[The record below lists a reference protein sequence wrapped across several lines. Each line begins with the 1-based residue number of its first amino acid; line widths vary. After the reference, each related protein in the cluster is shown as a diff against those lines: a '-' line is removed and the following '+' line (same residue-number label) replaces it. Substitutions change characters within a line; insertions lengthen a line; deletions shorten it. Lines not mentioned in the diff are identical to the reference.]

1 MKKTLVYHIYLCDD
15 IDTNKAYRINLE
27 CLKYFIHIF
36 DKVIFVN
43 VMNDLSDMALR
54 KKGIDFITEIGYK
67 GDTDIVFR
75 KNTDIGEAATVRD
88 FVFNDYGGIDN
99 DSAVFFGHTKG
110 VGNFKKNEDNDANRF
125 SMFMWILVLYFYN
138 FNFINEMEDNFMGRD
153 THIKLF
159 HGALLMNYKKR
170 IVPSIPK
177 FHYSGSFYWL
187 NKPFFKKMGGIKE
200 YPFSSR
206 YDAEFLPGFYG
217 ADDVQG
223 TLFGTHNGQ
232 RLVLDE
238 ALGAFYSMSQ
248 NMWYDL
254 LGIIGDKENF
264 LDFKTK
270 IENIVGEI

>member
-43 VMNDLSDMALR
+43 VMDDLGDIALR

-88 FVFNDYGGIDN
+88 FVFNDYSGIDN
-99 DSAVFFGHTKG
+99 DSAIFFGHTKG
-110 VGNFKKNEDNDANRF
+110 VGNFRKNKDNDIDRN
-125 SMFMWILVLYFYN
+125 SMFMWMLVLYFYN
-138 FNFINEMEDNFMGRD
+138 FNFIKEMEDNFMGRD
-153 THIKLF
+153 THIKLY

-170 IVPSIPK
+170 LIPTIPK
-177 FHYSGSFYWL
+177 FHYSGSFYWV
-187 NKPFFKKMGGIKE
+187 NKPFLNKMGTIKE

-206 YDAEFLPGFYG
+206 YDAEFLPGFYSAEDIHG
-217 ADDVQG
+217 A
-223 TLFGTHNGQ
+223 LFGTHNGQ
-232 RLVLDE
+232 RLILDE
-238 ALGAFYSMSQ
+238 MLGAFYTMPQ
-248 NMWYDL
+248 NMWEEL
-254 LGIIGDKENF
+254 LDIIGEKEF
-264 LDFKTK
+264 FWEFKTK
-270 IENIVGEI
+270 IENIIGKI

>member
-1 MKKTLVYHIYLCDD
+1 MD
-15 IDTNKAYRINLE
+15 
-27 CLKYFIHIF
+27 
-36 DKVIFVN
+36 
-43 VMNDLSDMALR
+43 DLSDIALR

-110 VGNFKKNEDNDANRF
+110 VGNFRKNEDNDANRF

-138 FNFINEMEDNFMGRD
+138 FNFIKEVEDNFMGRD

-187 NKPFFKKMGGIKE
+187 NKPFLKKMGGIKE

-217 ADDVQG
+217 SDDVQG
-223 TLFGTHNGQ
+223 ALFGTHNGQ
-232 RLVLDE
+232 RLVLDG
-238 ALGAFYSMSQ
+238 ALGAFYCMSQ
-248 NMWYDL
+248 NVWHDL
-254 LGIIGDKENF
+254 LNIIGDKEIF